1 MTKAMLRYHCG
12 TGISLWDKRWS
23 TRVTLLSYSY
33 PLESYVILRL
43 HDARLLGQYVTGA
56 TSMQLVELVLC
67 TTISKNQV
75 LQLLKISLHEE
86 QEEELHGVEIQK

>member
-1 MTKAMLRYHCG
+1 
-12 TGISLWDKRWS
+12 
-23 TRVTLLSYSY
+23 
-33 PLESYVILRL
+33 
-43 HDARLLGQYVTGA
+43 
-56 TSMQLVELVLC
+56 MQLVELVLC